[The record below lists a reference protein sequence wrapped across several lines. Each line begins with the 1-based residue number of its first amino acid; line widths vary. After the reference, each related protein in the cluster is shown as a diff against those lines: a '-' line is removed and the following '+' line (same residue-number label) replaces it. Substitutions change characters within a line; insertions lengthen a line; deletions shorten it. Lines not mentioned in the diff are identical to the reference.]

1 MPSVNANSAMIVIVG
16 LLNNIRTPKRMS
28 ANNVLMIY
36 TFLVLCPLY
45 LVLCNRFVLTLIADK
60 VDLSNK
66 EQRTKHKAQSTKIQ
80 IPYPPLNASIGST
93 FVARQAGT

>member
-36 TFLVLCPLY
+36 TLVLCPLY

>member
-36 TFLVLCPLY
+36 TFLVFVLCTWCFVLGALCFVLGALY

-66 EQRTKHKAQSTKIQ
+66 EQRTKQ
-80 IPYPPLNASIGST
+80 IGRASCRER
-93 FVARQAGT
+93 V